1 MVAVMRVVIYALACT
16 TRSAWYFES
25 VVLVIKAEF

>member
-1 MVAVMRVVIYALACT
+1 MRVVIYALACT
-16 TRSAWYFES
+16 TRPAWYFES